1 MRTRRDFRESVQ
13 EVQTEQADDELEEVE
28 IESET
33 EVHPWRADGSTS
45 GNHSFAWFRTSQDE
59 SRWCLAELDVFQD
72 QQTGQTDIVE
82 DPVILELAEQ
92 LDTPDAADSPVED
105 ISSDVETPEVVL

>member
-1 MRTRRDFRESVQ
+1 MHKTQRSQRRGRPDRPSQVQYKQRKLERAYGAGFQDALESVQ

-28 IESET
+28 IET

-59 SRWCLAELDVFQD
+59 SHWCLAELDAFQD
-72 QQTGQTDIVE
+72 QQTGQT
-82 DPVILELAEQ
+82 
-92 LDTPDAADSPVED
+92 PDS
-105 ISSDVETPEVVL
+105 